1 MGSHLAFTI
10 GSLVN
15 VTPESRKG
23 RPNSDGGTACVVGKT
38 DSGKFHVSYIV
49 DRKISKEV
57 HPSRLNEST
66 IQTLKQS
73 DNSSPSSMSAL
84 STVRNDTSERVFSL

>member
-1 MGSHLAFTI
+1 M
-10 GSLVN
+10 N

-66 IQTLKQS
+66 IQTLSRSTRGGKT
-73 DNSSPSSMSAL
+73 SPVPQTSLLDPKLCITRVTSKKYWRLSAL
-84 STVRNDTSERVFSL
+84 DS